1 MAASGIRR
9 CQAGDAAALALVSA
23 ATFLETYAWMIAGR
37 DILSHVDSKLD
48 KATYTAL
55 LADPAC
61 ALWLAQGE
69 RGAPV
74 GYALLTPPDLP
85 IETTATDIEL
95 RRIYLLSR
103 YQGGG
108 MGSALFVAAVAEA
121 RARGMTRL
129 LIGVAKTNTAAIG
142 FYRRHGCAA
151 IGERAFRVGS
161 EDFEDAIFARAL

>member
-9 CQAGDAAALALVSA
+9 CRPGDAAALALVSG
-23 ATFLETYAWMIAGR
+23 ATFLETYAWMIAGK
-37 DILSHVDSKLD
+37 DLLAHVGDKLSEAAYEAH
-48 KATYTAL
+48 

-61 ALWLAQGE
+61 ALWMAEGE

-85 IETTATDIEL
+85 IETGATDIEL
-95 RRIYLLSR
+95 RRIYLLTR

-108 MGSALFVAAVAEA
+108 MGNALFAAAVSEA
-121 RARGMTRL
+121 RVRGMTRL

-151 IGERAFRVGS
+151 IGERIFRVGG